1 MKSFPL
7 MQGKNLAGLGVSLTP
22 ALAFASEA
30 AFNPLEWAGGI
41 LVIGLVVVS
50 VGFIAEASGEAL
62 DAGLKAVGYQK
73 KPSREEVIKREEALR
88 KEGAKAEAAKHAPAV
103 PAVATTSA
111 LEQLQLAQAA
121 QAEGEDLEPID
132 DKG

>member
-7 MQGKNLAGLGVSLTP
+7 MQGKNLAGLGVTLTP

-62 DAGLKAVGYQK
+62 DAGLKAVGYQRNLRVK
-73 KPSREEVIKREEALR
+73 KSSSEKRPC
-88 KEGAKAEAAKHAPAV
+88 AKKV
-103 PAVATTSA
+103 PK
-111 LEQLQLAQAA
+111 LKLPNMLLQCL
-121 QAEGEDLEPID
+121 L
-132 DKG
+132 